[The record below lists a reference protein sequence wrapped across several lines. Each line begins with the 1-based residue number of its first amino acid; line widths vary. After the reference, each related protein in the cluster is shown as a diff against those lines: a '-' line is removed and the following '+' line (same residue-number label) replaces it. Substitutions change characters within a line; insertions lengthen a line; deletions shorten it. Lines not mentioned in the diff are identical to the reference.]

1 MRHSCLR
8 TRIRVFRISPE
19 LKTRF
24 RPHTRGIRAAFINLI
39 LQKSPQETFSAHFA
53 RPTGIRYRGSPTDV
67 KDLTNRFVIP
77 AARLVKDTAKPSETY
92 PLEGT
97 PRNPHRNVGS
107 YSLSPV
113 YWTYSTE
120 ITGIKVP
127 QPPASSHIK
136 LGYFNIHFPF
146 LQ

>member
-8 TRIRVFRISPE
+8 TRIRVFHSLPE

-24 RPHTRGIRAAFINLI
+24 RPQQEGNSGSIYQPYFRN
-39 LQKSPQETFSAHFA
+39 SPQETISVHFA
-53 RPTGIRYRGSPTDV
+53 RPSGYKTGGSTTDV
-67 KDLTNRFVIP
+67 KELTNRFVIP
-77 AARLVKDTAKPSETY
+77 AARLLKDTAKSSVTH

-113 YWTYSTE
+113 YRTYSTE

-136 LGYFNIHFPF
+136 LGYFNTLFPF